1 MSQVPL
7 RWFDLGWPREVA
19 PEQLLGAFRLMA
31 TAGGTPMILEAA
43 GHGSGVIHRLAVP
56 TGRAENL
63 VHQLASA
70 LPGLRADELLSRP
83 TMSTD
88 RAIELRLSTK
98 HRALRTD
105 EVATVSRAVLT
116 ALADLK
122 DGEALSLLW
131 VLGTPLRPFAVPDRL
146 DAVPG
151 DSWLKN
157 LALAPLGKSI
167 PVDTDVRNALRR
179 KQSEPGWKA
188 AGRIGVTAGSRS
200 RQRQLIRQVLAAL
213 RSTEAPGVAFWVRSM
228 PPKTVAEARIPWRFP
243 LRLNAPEM
251 AGLSAWPTNTTSDLP
266 VAHQR
271 SRLLPPAPA
280 VSTAG
285 KVVGAATFPG
295 KERPL
300 AMSATDSLRHTYV
313 LGPSGVGKSTLLSR
327 LIAQDMAA
335 GRAVV
340 VIEPKSDLIA
350 DVLAHVPSGRVD
362 DVVVLDPNDA
372 LSAVGVNPLAG
383 DRRHPEL
390 VADRLLAI
398 FKSLYGPQLG
408 PRTTD
413 ILAASL
419 HTLARTPTRQPHC
432 PTVDLE

>member
-228 PPKTVAEARIPWRFP
+228 PPKTVAEARIPGAFP
-243 LRLNAPEM
+243 
-251 AGLSAWPTNTTSDLP
+251 SASMPPRWP
-266 VAHQR
+266 V
-271 SRLLPPAPA
+271 SRP
-280 VSTAG
+280 
-285 KVVGAATFPG
+285 
-295 KERPL
+295 
-300 AMSATDSLRHTYV
+300 
-313 LGPSGVGKSTLLSR
+313 
-327 LIAQDMAA
+327 
-335 GRAVV
+335 
-340 VIEPKSDLIA
+340 
-350 DVLAHVPSGRVD
+350 
-362 DVVVLDPNDA
+362 
-372 LSAVGVNPLAG
+372 
-383 DRRHPEL
+383 
-390 VADRLLAI
+390 
-398 FKSLYGPQLG
+398 G
-408 PRTTD
+408 PRTRRATCPSLTSEAACFPRPRPSPRPEKWSGRLPSRARND
-413 ILAASL
+413 PWPCRRRTRCATPMCWGRAASESRL
-419 HTLARTPTRQPHC
+419 CSVA
-432 PTVDLE
+432 